1 MKTKTRILSM
11 LLAVCLL
18 AGLIQLPAISVFAA
32 DTESLQIMSVMSKNV
47 LADLYA
53 NSYKIHFGSQGT
65 KKPWGSNGLKIIG
78 YDGSG
83 VAGAN
88 ELTLIPD
95 VYMATKVVYYD
106 NTKFTDE
113 ALEEGTACNTYEGS
127 NLQTTLGTIANT
139 YLTEQERAVLVKRAG
154 TLVWPLSKE
163 EAEML
168 SADLL
173 KVTGKTDRYYLRTP
187 GTNGQR
193 VWTVYANTGILSD
206 AGIYYKGASVP
217 HNVRPALSIN
227 LDDIVLVRSRDLSES
242 AYNTNTTRLHS
253 VKAYTGTDGVRL
265 TVYDERFQ
273 NFKVTGV
280 YANASQGAY
289 NMNGGLPEAYISYEG
304 ADLNSAHIT
313 VVIMDSNKNV
323 VAHGVGDTR
332 TSGYCRVDFSNF
344 KNDAEVKA
352 GLNDGTMKMY
362 LINETHSTYATMT
375 DYSSQLQYV
384 PLNPNV
390 SDEPEEP
397 AGPFEFYK
405 TNVNLGSNLTLFF
418 AFEQS
423 KIDAANVSDYS
434 AKITGTVNDTVS
446 GFDFISE
453 TIDGIDCFVVPVNGL
468 AAKQMNDDITVTIYK
483 GDEAVSETRTSS
495 IREYAETVLNGDFAN
510 NFKATAAAMLRY
522 GAEAQEYF
530 GYNSSDLADKKLT
543 NDHLALISGIT
554 VDTSKEISLTIG
566 ENLFM
571 GTRVHFESEIAME
584 FAVEKTANAVRG
596 EISFTDHNG
605 SSKTAEATV
614 RDAGNAVAF
623 YFSGM
628 VVADLNQDVT
638 LKLYDAQGNV
648 VVEVVD
654 SISAYLGRVQDEDA
668 QDLCEAFGKFST
680 AAHAY
685 FHS

>member
-53 NSYKIHFGSQGT
+53 NGYKIHFGSQGT
-65 KKPWGSNGLKIIG
+65 KKPWGPNGLKIIG

-88 ELTLIPD
+88 ELTLISD
-95 VYMATKVVYYD
+95 AFLATDVVYYD
-106 NTKFTDE
+106 NTKFTVE
-113 ALEEGTACNTYEGS
+113 ELGEGTACNTYEGS

-139 YLTEQERAVLVKRAG
+139 YLSEQERAVLVERAG

-173 KVTGKTDRYYLRTP
+173 KVTGQKDRYYLRTL
-187 GTNGQR
+187 GSNGQR

-206 AGIYYKGASVP
+206 AGIYYNGASVP
-217 HNVRPALSIN
+217 HDVSPALSIN
-227 LDDIVLVRSRDLSES
+227 LDDIVLVRSRDSSES
-242 AYNTNTTRLHS
+242 AYKAATRLHS
-253 VKAYTGTDGVRL
+253 VTAYTGTDGVRL

-280 YANASQGAY
+280 YADASQGAY
-289 NMNGGLPEAYISYEG
+289 NMNGGLPKAYISYEG
-304 ADLNSAHIT
+304 ADLKSAHIT
-313 VVIMDSNKNV
+313 AVIMDSNKNV
-323 VAHGVGDTR
+323 VAHGVGDTG
-332 TSGYCRVDFSNF
+332 TSGYCIVDFYNF
-344 KNDAEVKA
+344 RSDAEVKA

-362 LINETHSTYATMT
+362 LINETHSTATMT

-434 AKITGTVNDTVS
+434 AKITGTVNGTVS
-446 GFDFISE
+446 GSDFISE
-453 TIDGIDCFVVPVNGL
+453 TIDGIDCFVVPVEGL
-468 AAKQMNDDITVTIYK
+468 AAKQMSDEITVTIYK

-510 NFKATAAAMLRY
+510 NFKATAAAMLQY

-530 GYNSSDLADKKLT
+530 GYNSSDLADKNLT
-543 NDHLALISGIT
+543 PDHLALISGIT
-554 VDTSKEISLTIG
+554 VDTSKEISLTTG
-566 ENLFM
+566 KDLFM

-584 FAVEKTANAVRG
+584 FAAEKTANAVRG
-596 EISFTDHNG
+596 EFSFTDHNG
-605 SSKTAEATV
+605 SSKTAAATV
-614 RDAGNAVAF
+614 RDAGNADAF

-638 LKLYDAQGNV
+638 LKLYDAQDNV

-680 AAHAY
+680 AAYAY
-685 FHS
+685 FHP